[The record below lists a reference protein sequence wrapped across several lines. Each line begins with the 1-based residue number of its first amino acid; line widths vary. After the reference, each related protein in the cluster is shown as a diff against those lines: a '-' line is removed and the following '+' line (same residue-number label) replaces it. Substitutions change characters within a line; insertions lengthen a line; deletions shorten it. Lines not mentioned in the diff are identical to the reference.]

1 MGQKVK
7 ILDALIWVRQN
18 LNFLSKDWGWSW
30 HSEEKKVK
38 MEGLLVLKEETV
50 ATSLAGLVCDP
61 SAFIVEEYSEEVG
74 TSPLFFFEWSNM
86 IFLGWWFQRCR
97 GHEHCPRGLHWPWAK
112 YDHVWGGFSTQYKT
126 TNRGSVFCLQNIVVS
141 GARSW
146 LELWPNVSWR
156 GLPCWTGLSLIFGQK
171 NNNSQSNCPAGQVWV

>member
-1 MGQKVK
+1 
-7 ILDALIWVRQN
+7 
-18 LNFLSKDWGWSW
+18 
-30 HSEEKKVK
+30 

-86 IFLGWWFQRCR
+86 ILPGWWFQRR
-97 GHEHCPRGLHWPWAK
+97 RWHEHCPRGLHRPWAK

-126 TNRGSVFCLQNIVVS
+126 RNHGNVFCLQNKRI
-141 GARSW
+141 
-146 LELWPNVSWR
+146 LWFQVREVDSSSDPMFP
-156 GLPCWTGLSLIFGQK
+156 GGDCPAGQVWFLFLDK
-171 NNNSQSNCPAGQVWV
+171 IKINKKINNSQSNCPAKQELVLHTLEQIPEDERFEAK